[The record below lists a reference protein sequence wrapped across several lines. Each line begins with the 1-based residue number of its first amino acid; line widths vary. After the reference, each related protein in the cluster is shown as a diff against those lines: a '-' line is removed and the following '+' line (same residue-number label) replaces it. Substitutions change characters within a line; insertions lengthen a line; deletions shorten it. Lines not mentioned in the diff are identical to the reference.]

1 MEANSRKSGKEEIK
15 YWGMRKKLHVIA
27 ITEVSGV
34 SGLEEMLKSI
44 YK

>member
-1 MEANSRKSGKEEIK
+1 MDE
-15 YWGMRKKLHVIA
+15 KKLHVID

-44 YK
+44 YLW